1 LQNAFTDCQRITWRL
16 RASQSEDLAM
26 RLVLPVAALALLAV
40 PAYAQ
45 TAPPATAPSS
55 TNAVAPPASA
65 SAPPTAAPAPAP
77 HPRVAMDQKFTSA
90 NTTHDGHL
98 TEDQAKTGYPAMA
111 RHFAAIDAT
120 KKGYITEDDIRTWEK
135 AERERRHEAQQPATT
150 PPKS

>member
-1 LQNAFTDCQRITWRL
+1 L
-16 RASQSEDLAM
+16 RASQPEDLAM
-26 RLVLPVAALALLAV
+26 RFVLPVAALALLAV

-45 TAPPATAPSS
+45 TTPPAAVPSSANAPAAPASAPATPATAP
-55 TNAVAPPASA
+55 
-65 SAPPTAAPAPAP
+65 AA
-77 HPRVAMDQKFTSA
+77 HPRVGMDQKFTSA

-98 TEDQAKTGYPAMA
+98 TEDQAKTGYPTVA

-135 AERERRHEAQQPATT
+135 AERERRHEAQQPAAT